1 VHVHERDESLM
12 LAYILGFLVL
22 VSIAILIA
30 HALDA
35 FRARY

>member
-1 VHVHERDESLM
+1 MGAKELLM

-22 VSIAILIA
+22 VSIAVLIA

-35 FRARY
+35 FRARF